1 MTASTEASKSS
12 ARYSLYEE
20 IRRQIISLELP
31 PATALSENELAAA
44 LGVSRTPIREAL
56 LLLIQDGLVQVYPKV
71 GSFVAKVDPAAVAE
85 AQFLREAVEVASLR
99 SLTFPLDER
108 LAVSLSELVERQD
121 ATADLATLAVEHAH
135 HYFRSQILAAENT
148 DFGKHP
154 RELFWPVEGGVEIH
168 SVFIHPLF
176 TSASALQR
184 YVRRHFANI
193 DYGMI
198 PRMFTHAQ
206 TIKVIEDAREA
217 YVNNFTAANRLYET
231 TGRPFLAEDFMRS
244 HDKYSYAVQRSLF
257 TRTQKLPCRLDGW
270 TGCRNVE
277 EDVRQIDALLHA
289 NQVLPADNG

>member
-108 LAVSLSELVERQD
+108 LALSLSELVERQD
-121 ATADLATLAVEHAH
+121 ATADLATFFVLDEKFHEGLMALAGHRGSWATVSQAKAH
-135 HYFRSQILAAENT
+135 LDRARMLGLERGSSPAHLASDHREILQ
-148 DFGKHP
+148 
-154 RELFWPVEGGVEIH
+154 
-168 SVFIHPLF
+168 SV
-176 TSASALQR
+176 
-184 YVRRHFANI
+184 
-193 DYGMI
+193 
-198 PRMFTHAQ
+198 
-206 TIKVIEDAREA
+206 
-217 YVNNFTAANRLYET
+217 
-231 TGRPFLAEDFMRS
+231 LAEDIPRAEARLREHLSLILGELTDIRATSPDLFVSEIPTVPVRRS
-244 HDKYSYAVQRSLF
+244 VAVW
-257 TRTQKLPCRLDGW
+257 D
-270 TGCRNVE
+270 
-277 EDVRQIDALLHA
+277 
-289 NQVLPADNG
+289 